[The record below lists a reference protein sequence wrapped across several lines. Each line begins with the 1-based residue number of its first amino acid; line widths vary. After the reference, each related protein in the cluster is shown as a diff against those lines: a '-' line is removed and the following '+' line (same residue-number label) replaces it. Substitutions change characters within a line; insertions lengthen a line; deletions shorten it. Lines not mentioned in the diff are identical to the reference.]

1 MPGSHLPGLLTGS
14 FGRGTA
20 RILPRRLGSRA
31 RAQGGRTRSLGPWT
45 CLCRLARRRDRR
57 HSSTCGENASTAG
70 RRGAAGRL
78 RRRCR
83 RPIACSLRR
92 WTDRPPARRT
102 VTRSGGRALGGPA
115 RRRRNRSARKRAGH
129 RERCRRPG
137 SALPGSARLSARSR
151 AASTAV
157 PHGRARSRRRHCPAS
172 PGFRLRCR
180 SRHSAGCRTRT
191 QLCSGARPGAHPVAT
206 RHHTA
211 APTHAAAGVRPWVLR
226 ARRRPRRARPRDSG
240 PRAA

>member
-1 MPGSHLPGLLTGS
+1 MPGLLTGS

-20 RILPRRLGSRA
+20 RILPRRLGSHA
-31 RAQGGRTRSLGPWT
+31 RAQGGRSRSLGRWT
-45 CLCRLARRRDRR
+45 CLCRLARRRGCR
-57 HSSTCGENASTAG
+57 HSSTCRENTSTAG
-70 RRGAAGRL
+70 RRGVTGRL
-78 RRRCR
+78 CHRCR
-83 RPIACSLRR
+83 GPIACSLRR
-92 WTDRPPARRT
+92 WSDRRPARRT
-102 VTRSGGRALGGPA
+102 VTRSGGRDLGGPA

-157 PHGRARSRRRHCPAS
+157 PHGLAGSRRHCPAS

-191 QLCSGARPGAHPVAT
+191 QLCSGARPGAHPV
-206 RHHTA
+206 TA
-211 APTHAAAGVRPWVLR
+211 RRSTAAGVRPWVLR
-226 ARRRPRRARPRDSG
+226 SRRRPRRTRPCDSG